1 MPTPAPT
8 NAPTP
13 DPGAACAS
21 FLVCFLNLL
30 RKTKTVSF
38 HVQLRRV
45 VINVPTACQQ
55 HRVHVCGVKIQLCL
69 VCIGINRIN
78 ANNTHSS
85 FIHTGDGDCQ
95 ESSAT
100 CTPPYT
106 TRTNADTGQCPTAA
120 PTPSPTPKVDSVLL
134 MLLSLN
140 WSHLFQPT
148 PIPPTPVPPT
158 PKPTTPAPTPN
169 VCNRNY
175 FF

>member
-69 VCIGINRIN
+69 VCIDIKKIN

-140 WSHLFQPT
+140 
-148 PIPPTPVPPT
+148 
-158 PKPTTPAPTPN
+158 
-169 VCNRNY
+169 
-175 FF
+175 